1 MLCEKKE
8 SLIRK
13 GLLRNQQPRV
23 FMSNVHKL
31 IDLLVNSKTT
41 TEEIMKSVDKW
52 IADYDPAWYQL
63 EAQLP
68 AMQEQDR
75 FLYERFVNW
84 WMRDVRPLAKSFKRY
99 VRWEAFGRKGT
110 IDCMCQYT
118 DGRVEAF
125 LIRRKNFEQVS
136 ARSRKNPMEFD
147 MDAIGA
153 LCFLAKNGC
162 EKGDVTLVFLE
173 GDARNPAFVV
183 EDGQPKSNANVMR
196 YRYLEFRNPDGSL
209 SLEKLEKGYRVAEDA
224 LEKNAE
230 PPYCAACS
238 LYDMCKVKVF
248 SEEYL
253 QSTLTEKN
261 AANSHYKLPTFT
273 PIQKQAVAAT
283 EGPVILSCGPGS
295 GKTAVLVGRT
305 LHLLKNG
312 VSPTAILLVTFTNK
326 AAGEL
331 KERIASYLS
340 DGGQL
345 PIVSTLNA
353 LGYDI
358 LLRNAESLGFEPKV
372 ATDMEKMQIAMQ
384 VLSEM
389 PPIRGLNYDRL
400 SGRGGLIAR
409 FVEMCEQYHLDAERF
424 ENDPQRA
431 DIDLKAFAEAYER
444 FSEATQN
451 FITFDDQ
458 IQMCLKLFED
468 HPNILQRYQRQF
480 EYIMVDEFQDVSGDC
495 AKFVYLLAAKNR
507 NLCVVGDDDQ
517 SIYAFNGGSN
527 RYLLAFVREWGAKQ
541 IVIDENFRSTQ
552 EILSM
557 ADAVISKSTE
567 ERIAKKLTASRKG
580 THPIFQEGCTLL
592 DLNSTIRQLQS
603 KGLALNEIAIIARTN
618 DALESLHQALEVP
631 TQIAKAYSCADPIYG
646 ILRDIYSMYYHGLSA
661 QLLYHMAVTIAPD
674 QAFELPIDQGEN
686 FLTAMDR
693 YCGGILDKNH
703 VLELDG
709 SEDPLI
715 TCVQV
720 LYRSFWILDAGTTSI
735 SAIRRILGLM
745 GLESHIILQDISEA
759 VEKKAA
765 LQENAEMEKYLS
777 SVLMFAQTSRMET
790 KEADAVQLV
799 TAHDSKGLEW
809 RAVIIWEVESFRV
822 HSRSRTY
829 KESDYTLFSEYR
841 RLLYVAMTR
850 AKEYLYFMQTKPATG
865 LNFIGELRS
874 LTSQEKDEE

>member
-23 FMSNVHKL
+23 FMSNARKL

-41 TEEIMKSVDKW
+41 TENIMKSVDKW

-84 WMRDVRPLAKSFKRY
+84 WMRDVRPLANSFKRY

-283 EGPVILSCGPGS
+283 GCSCRPYTS
-295 GKTAVLVGRT
+295 SVKKWCV
-305 LHLLKNG
+305 
-312 VSPTAILLVTFTNK
+312 
-326 AAGEL
+326 
-331 KERIASYLS
+331 S
-340 DGGQL
+340 DGN
-345 PIVSTLNA
+345 PA
-353 LGYDI
+353 
-358 LLRNAESLGFEPKV
+358 
-372 ATDMEKMQIAMQ
+372 
-384 VLSEM
+384 
-389 PPIRGLNYDRL
+389 
-400 SGRGGLIAR
+400 
-409 FVEMCEQYHLDAERF
+409 C
-424 ENDPQRA
+424 
-431 DIDLKAFAEAYER
+431 
-444 FSEATQN
+444 
-451 FITFDDQ
+451 
-458 IQMCLKLFED
+458 
-468 HPNILQRYQRQF
+468 
-480 EYIMVDEFQDVSGDC
+480 
-495 AKFVYLLAAKNR
+495 
-507 NLCVVGDDDQ
+507 
-517 SIYAFNGGSN
+517 
-527 RYLLAFVREWGAKQ
+527 
-541 IVIDENFRSTQ
+541 
-552 EILSM
+552 
-557 ADAVISKSTE
+557 
-567 ERIAKKLTASRKG
+567 
-580 THPIFQEGCTLL
+580 
-592 DLNSTIRQLQS
+592 
-603 KGLALNEIAIIARTN
+603 
-618 DALESLHQALEVP
+618 
-631 TQIAKAYSCADPIYG
+631 
-646 ILRDIYSMYYHGLSA
+646 
-661 QLLYHMAVTIAPD
+661 
-674 QAFELPIDQGEN
+674 
-686 FLTAMDR
+686 
-693 YCGGILDKNH
+693 
-703 VLELDG
+703 
-709 SEDPLI
+709 
-715 TCVQV
+715 
-720 LYRSFWILDAGTTSI
+720 
-735 SAIRRILGLM
+735 
-745 GLESHIILQDISEA
+745 
-759 VEKKAA
+759 
-765 LQENAEMEKYLS
+765 
-777 SVLMFAQTSRMET
+777 
-790 KEADAVQLV
+790 
-799 TAHDSKGLEW
+799 
-809 RAVIIWEVESFRV
+809 
-822 HSRSRTY
+822 
-829 KESDYTLFSEYR
+829 
-841 RLLYVAMTR
+841 
-850 AKEYLYFMQTKPATG
+850 YLYQ
-865 LNFIGELRS
+865 
-874 LTSQEKDEE
+874 